1 MIFSKLKQIQDL
13 RKKAKEL
20 KDGLGKEKVASESLS
35 GQIKIVM
42 SGNQEIKEIFISES
56 LLSPENKEKLEKGLV
71 DAFQKA
77 VKEVQRVMAQKI
89 QSGEL
94 NLPM

>member
-1 MIFSKLKQIQDL
+1 MVFSKLKQIQDL

-20 KDGLGKEKVASESLS
+20 KDGLEKEEVTSESLA

-42 SGNQEIKEIFISES
+42 TGNQEIKQISISET
-56 LLSPENKEKLEKGLV
+56 LLSPEKKEILEKGLTEV
-71 DAFQKA
+71 FERAIKD
-77 VKEVQRVMAQKI
+77 VQRLMARKI
-89 QSGEL
+89 QSGEI